1 MVVRQTA
8 VDYSMRIEI
17 PIVSFKTTI
26 FVNNINE
33 GKNSP
38 VGEKEKNNI
47 SDIVYK

>member
-8 VDYSMRIEI
+8 VDYIGVRIEI

-33 GKNSP
+33 GKNNP
-38 VGEKEKNNI
+38 VGEQEK
-47 SDIVYK
+47 K